1 MKNKL
6 PAVSCAVAVLVSV
19 GAWVAA
25 QSLHARAAQAPA
37 PSTGFTLV
45 AQDDETRVYTFEHA
59 GHRCFLAS
67 TKGGSGLSLQCP
79 K

>member
-1 MKNKL
+1 MNNKII
-6 PAVSCAVAVLVSV
+6 AAACAAAVLASA

-25 QSLHARAAQAPA
+25 LSLHAHASEAPE

-45 AQDDETRVYTFEHA
+45 AQDDETRVYTFENA

-67 TKGGSGLSLQCP
+67 TKGGSGLSLQCL